1 MYNIEHVG
9 LTMLGGLFD
18 TVYICCDHYDCL
30 NQLWSQVHKITN
42 LIRFIFLNKYPYLSG
57 ILLGGSKNM
66 YQIDTCSNEITL
78 RVLNMIL
85 VNIIEEDLYD
95 RSISTKIFSL
105 VINKGIRT
113 SSTNYEKNGYNLDL
127 NLAIC

>member
-66 YQIDTCSNEITL
+66 YTCSNEIRL
-78 RVLNMIL
+78 RAHNMIL
-85 VNIIEEDLYD
+85 INIIEEDLYD
-95 RSISTKIFSL
+95 HSISTRIFGL
-105 VINKGIRT
+105 VINKGIRM
-113 SSTNYEKNGYNLDL
+113 SSTNYEKNGYNLNLDL
-127 NLAIC
+127 LIFLY